1 MDSAA
6 AELQRRRERGRLSQ
20 RAFRNRQAAELRG
33 LREEN
38 SRLRAAIQRLVDA
51 AAVSDHRT
59 ATAAGLRS
67 VIRQAAEVVGLPASS
82 CQPEPPLG
90 GFDGSPIGNDDPTT
104 VISGGGYISN
114 TRNNNDMS
122 IVSAA
127 PPPPRLIPLP
137 PGAANAFSWPDDYL
151 LPVNQQPPG
160 CTSIM
165 TFRLDAGL
173 FGPLLPPTSSIRIV
187 DPPVDIEPYLGPE
200 RQRGL
205 AGRIY
210 WYCTEAS
217 LGLLYRLGGRQP
229 SRADVIA
236 RHHPVFAATLRIV
249 LRSCSPG
256 YVVALAE
263 ARLQF
268 RRLGYSRVDDPA
280 AARDGSVLLR
290 KHVEQQGGH
299 YRHHQHDHSF
309 LPSADGGV
317 TRGNSE
323 WLGPTGVARVTRE
336 TLRRREPALLGR
348 LEAAVSTLGD
358 SHDGGGSGGGAHD
371 GFAQKALETFIHQ
384 LWLTSTCF
392 GDEPRW
398 RTSCVRTL
406 AERLA
411 LQLCSCGR

>member
-1 MDSAA
+1 M
-6 AELQRRRERGRLSQ
+6 
-20 RAFRNRQAAELRG
+20 
-33 LREEN
+33 
-38 SRLRAAIQRLVDA
+38 VDA
-51 AAVSDHRT
+51 EAVSDHRT

-67 VIRQAAEVVGLPASS
+67 VIRRAAKVAGLPVASY
-82 CQPEPPLG
+82 QPPLE
-90 GFDGSPIGNDDPTT
+90 GFSGNAIGNNAPTT

-114 TRNNNDMS
+114 SRNNNDVLVGS
-122 IVSAA
+122 DA
-127 PPPPRLIPLP
+127 PPPPRLIALP

-151 LPVNQQPPG
+151 VPVNQQPPS
-160 CTSIM
+160 CAIM

-229 SRADVIA
+229 SQADVIA

-249 LRSCSPG
+249 LRSCSPS

-268 RRLGYSRVDDPA
+268 RRLGYCRVDDPA

-290 KHVEQQGGH
+290 KQVEQQGGH
-299 YRHHQHDHSF
+299 YRHHQHDHGHSF

-323 WLGPTGVARVTRE
+323 WLGPTGVARVARE
-336 TLRRREPALLGR
+336 TLLRREPALLGR
-348 LEAAVSTLGD
+348 LEAAVSMLND
-358 SHDGGGSGGGAHD
+358 NHDGGGSGSGAHD
-371 GFAQKALETFIHQ
+371 GFAQKVLETFIHQ
-384 LWLTSTCF
+384 LWLASTCF

-406 AERLA
+406 VERLA
-411 LQLCSCGR
+411 LELRSCGK